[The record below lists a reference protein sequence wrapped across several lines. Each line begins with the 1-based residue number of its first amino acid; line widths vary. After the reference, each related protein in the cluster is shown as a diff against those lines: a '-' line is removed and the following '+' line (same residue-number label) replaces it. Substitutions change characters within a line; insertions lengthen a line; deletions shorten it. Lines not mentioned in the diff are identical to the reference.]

1 MVHAMSVQW
10 TDYGYDNNGN
20 VTELYDG
27 DSGEIVGQYEYDP
40 YGNTIK
46 AEGQAARENKI
57 RFSTKE
63 YDSSTGLYYY
73 GYNRSEVEI
82 DRSNATCPKGGEAI
96 KYYDPVTGRWPSRDP
111 IGERGRVN
119 LYAFVGND
127 GINSIDLFG
136 LSQKRNCRSLSKNLS
151 INLDTDRLGPKV
163 GFISLSGSQSI
174 DLSLGGETC
183 EECCS
188 DGTWKEVTRGVWS
201 IGLSGSIS
209 ITGGPQFEGKI
220 PGTEFGVDGF
230 IGIRGTVSGNA
241 SGSINITNDDCTGN
255 IEGSG
260 TVDVNLS
267 GSLTGGGAL
276 TANIG
281 RLEFDVARATV
292 TGSISRGYSAS
303 LNCDESGC
311 SLESLTPSSGWQKS
325 VTGTVCAFGT
335 CGTKT
340 FY

>member
-1 MVHAMSVQW
+1 M
-10 TDYGYDNNGN
+10 
-20 VTELYDG
+20 
-27 DSGEIVGQYEYDP
+27 
-40 YGNTIK
+40 
-46 AEGQAARENKI
+46 
-57 RFSTKE
+57 
-63 YDSSTGLYYY
+63 YYY
-73 GYNRSEVEI
+73 GYR
-82 DRSNATCPKGGEAI
+82 
-96 KYYDPVTGRWPSRDP
+96 YYDPVTGRWPSRDP
-111 IGERGRVN
+111 IEEKGGVN
-119 LYAFVGND
+119 LYGFVNND

-151 INLDTDRLGPKV
+151 INLDSDRLGPKV

-220 PGTEFGVDGF
+220 PGTKFGVDGF

-241 SGSINITNDDCTGN
+241 SGSINIINDGCTGN
-255 IEGSG
+255 KEGS
-260 TVDVNLS
+260 
-267 GSLTGGGAL
+267 
-276 TANIG
+276 
-281 RLEFDVARATV
+281 
-292 TGSISRGYSAS
+292 
-303 LNCDESGC
+303 
-311 SLESLTPSSGWQKS
+311 
-325 VTGTVCAFGT
+325 GTVCAFGT